1 MEEKQKRSIFKKIFS
16 LIGYIFIFLF
26 PSVKLISLNKFL
38 NKGYKI
44 EKDKWFLKQKQR
56 NLVLSIIFL
65 IPLFLTFY
73 KSYNII
79 ENDTNISSRM
89 DLLDKKSNGFIDKIT
104 SYDDLIVIKQSDSL
118 ILKEAKFESQARFL
132 ASGIVLSFGLLFQLI
147 LAILITKFHPLI
159 TDTKKLKKLLIGQ
172 VINKE
177 NENKAIIFA
186 TPIGFLIDIT
196 GMSPEDVVSQ
206 RSIWDALNL
215 TVKDFSRDPS
225 QRSLVFFR
233 KEFELQNVYMYDK
246 L

>member
-1 MEEKQKRSIFKKIFS
+1 M
-16 LIGYIFIFLF
+16 
-26 PSVKLISLNKFL
+26 
-38 NKGYKI
+38 
-44 EKDKWFLKQKQR
+44 
-56 NLVLSIIFL
+56 LSIVFL

-79 ENDTNISSRM
+79 ENDPNISSRM
-89 DLLDKKSNGFIDKIT
+89 KVIEKKANGFIDKIT
-104 SYDDLIVIKQSDSL
+104 SYNDLIVINQSDSL

-159 TDTKKLKKLLIGQ
+159 TDTNKLKKLLIGP
-172 VINKE
+172 VITKE

-196 GMSPEDVVSQ
+196 GMSPEDVVRQ

-215 TVKDFSRDPS
+215 TVKDFSRDPN

-233 KEFELQNVYMYDK
+233 KEFELQDVYMYDK